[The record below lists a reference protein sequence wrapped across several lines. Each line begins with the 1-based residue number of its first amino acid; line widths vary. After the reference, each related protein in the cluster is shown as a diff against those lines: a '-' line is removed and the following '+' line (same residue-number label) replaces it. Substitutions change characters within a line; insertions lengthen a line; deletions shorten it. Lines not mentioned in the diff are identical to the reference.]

1 MLRFFTILA
10 IIPGFC
16 EAIALDTL
24 LEAFLHDEDRVGGGR
39 VGLKTKP
46 AVSNRAYTDKT
57 HLEWVKEFLLDRA
70 LTFSSQ
76 NESISIFTHNACL
89 NLCKTRTYQNPK
101 QMHLISIQ
109 NLRKDAAQYPD
120 VKNQIDS
127 WNATVKQAEW
137 QNLEDVRK
145 IYRDAEAVG
154 NFTVFNIKGNEYR
167 LIVGINYEEQTIFYK
182 YFLIHAEYDKNKWKN
197 DPYF

>member
-1 MLRFFTILA
+1 M
-10 IIPGFC
+10 
-16 EAIALDTL
+16 
-24 LEAFLHDEDRVGGGR
+24 
-39 VGLKTKP
+39 GLKTKP
-46 AVSNRAYTDKT
+46 AVSHPAYTDKT
-57 HLEWVKEFLLDRA
+57 HLEGVKEFLLDRA
-70 LTFSSQ
+70 LTFPSQ
-76 NESISIFTHNACL
+76 NESISNVPQKSRGH
-89 NLCKTRTYQNPK
+89 LCKTRKYQNPK
-101 QMHLISIQ
+101 LMHLISIQ

-120 VKNQIDS
+120 VKNKIDS
-127 WNATVKQAEW
+127 WNETVKKAEW

-182 YFLIHAEYDKNKWKN
+182 YFLTHAEYDKDKWKN